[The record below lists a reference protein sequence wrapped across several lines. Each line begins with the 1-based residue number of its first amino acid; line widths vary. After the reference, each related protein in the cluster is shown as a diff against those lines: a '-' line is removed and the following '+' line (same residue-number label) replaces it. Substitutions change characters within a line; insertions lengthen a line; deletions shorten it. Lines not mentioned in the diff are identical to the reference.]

1 MIDNNSFFHFANFD
15 RNHSQRQFGITGLV
29 CAHFVICGRPAQSAE
44 MDRTECSS
52 GRHIKLPFGLPLFHL
67 WRQRGNIATY
77 EGVLDRSFGRELI
90 HFYLFEMDSSQIIHS
105 SFQNA
110 TTVSVNSTAG
120 NPNKNLC
127 LSDIASDLDSCQ
139 ITEIFSYFPLV
150 LIFFAQF
157 ALGIGT
163 ALHFSL
169 GQSYLDDNVKMKDSP
184 LLQSYALSMRM
195 FGPVLGYYLGFFTL
209 NIYVDP
215 SKTPI
220 IMSKDPRWVGAW
232 WLGWIFLSILLLI
245 FSVLIA
251 LFPRKLPTRK
261 KSLQGV
267 AGEGEQKEFIE
278 LEKNPKSEKTEKS
291 QLKGLF
297 LALIRIPFPRFH
309 LCFYSILIRFSMCIE
324 TFVNE

>member
-1 MIDNNSFFHFANFD
+1 M
-15 RNHSQRQFGITGLV
+15 
-29 CAHFVICGRPAQSAE
+29 
-44 MDRTECSS
+44 
-52 GRHIKLPFGLPLFHL
+52 
-67 WRQRGNIATY
+67 
-77 EGVLDRSFGRELI
+77 
-90 HFYLFEMDSSQIIHS
+90 
-105 SFQNA
+105 
-110 TTVSVNSTAG
+110 SVNSTAG
-120 NPNKNLC
+120 NTNKNLC
-127 LSDIASDLDSCQ
+127 LSANDLDSCQ
-139 ITEIFSYFPLV
+139 IPEIFSYFPLV

-220 IMSKDPRWVGAW
+220 ITNKDPRWVGAW
-232 WLGWIFLSILLLI
+232 WLGWILLSILLLI

-261 KSLQGV
+261 IPSHGV

-278 LEKNPKSEKTEKS
+278 LGKNPKPEKIVKS

-297 LALIRIPFPRFH
+297 LALI
-309 LCFYSILIRFSMCIE
+309 
-324 TFVNE
+324 